1 MNRTWKQSL
10 LTLPGVGVS
19 ILPNLACPACWPAY
33 AALLSSIG
41 LGFLIS
47 RAYLLP
53 MTVALLSLAL
63 AAIAFRAK
71 QRNGYGP
78 FLLGMLAAAAV
89 LLGKFVWESRL
100 TMYSALGLLVTASLW
115 NARPRAANHLAK
127 WQCAPAANK
136 KKCDEFSLRSIRRT
150 P

>member
-10 LTLPGVGVS
+10 MILPGVSVS
-19 ILPNLACPACWPAY
+19 MLPKLACPACWPAY

-47 RAYLLP
+47 TVYLLP

-63 AAIAFRAK
+63 GAIAYRAK

-78 FLLGMLAAAAV
+78 FLLALVAV
-89 LLGKFVWESRL
+89 TVVPLGKFVWESKP
-100 TMYSALGLLVTASLW
+100 TMYSAFGLLVVASLW
-115 NARPRAANHLAK
+115 NAWPRH
-127 WQCAPAANK
+127 APSEVPMCPGCERK
-136 KKCDEFSLRSIRRT
+136 EV

>member
-1 MNRTWKQSL
+1 METELIDPTGRWCLNPSQPRLSRLLASL
-10 LTLPGVGVS
+10 RRFAIFDWTGFS
-19 ILPNLACPACWPAY
+19 NLKG
-33 AALLSSIG
+33 LSTSND
-41 LGFLIS
+41 
-47 RAYLLP
+47 RC
-53 MTVALLSLAL
+53 VLSLAL